1 MSDRPQ
7 SSPKLIARWRP
18 TGCSLLRIN
27 AALDLYYGG
36 IDFAVNADG
45 DILFFEGNATM
56 VMAPLSGD
64 EKWDDGR
71 PAFDAVFAAVRAMLV
86 ERSSRASVMSA

>member
-1 MSDRPQ
+1 LRVGARP
-7 SSPKLIARWRP
+7 
-18 TGCSLLRIN
+18 GCLRSLLRIN
-27 AALDLYYGG
+27 VALDLYDGG
-36 IDFAVNADG
+36 IDFAVNSDG

-64 EKWDDGR
+64 EKWDYRR
-71 PAFDAVFAAVRAMLV
+71 PAFNAVFATVRAMLV

>member
-1 MSDRPQ
+1 
-7 SSPKLIARWRP
+7 
-18 TGCSLLRIN
+18 
-27 AALDLYYGG
+27 
-36 IDFAVNADG
+36 VNAHG

-64 EKWDDGR
+64 EKWDYRR

-86 ERSSRASVMSA
+86 ERSSRANVLSA